1 MATRAMQRVFFANLV
16 AMLLLITV
24 NQSFAQPANNYE
36 VTVTNGYRHDDF
48 DWSIAGGGVNV
59 LSELTWRDL
68 EIYQVNAAGKYLH
81 EFPSRLTIYTRAN
94 LGYGWILSGENQD
107 SDYDGNDRTL
117 EYSRSSNDGGG
128 GNVWDASGGVGLKT
142 DFGRGVFSLVPLVG
156 FSYREQNLRI
166 SDGFQTI
173 ATAGRTP
180 PIGPIS
186 GLDSTYETRWY
197 GPWAGLDLE
206 ILPSER
212 MRFHGTFEY
221 HRIQYEG
228 VGNWN
233 LRTDFAHPKSFEHL
247 ADGYGIVSK
256 AGADIALN
264 RNWFITADF
273 GYQYWTTD
281 NGTDQTFLAN
291 GTSAVQPFNGANLES
306 YSVMAGVTY
315 RFR

>member
-1 MATRAMQRVFFANLV
+1 MIRVMRSALFTVLVIQILLVTVGRAFAN
-16 AMLLLITV
+16 
-24 NQSFAQPANNYE
+24 PANTFE
-36 VTVTNGYRHDDF
+36 VSVTNGYRHDDF
-48 DWSIAGGGVNV
+48 DWSIAGGGVNI

-68 EIYQVNAAGKYLH
+68 DIYQVNVGGKYLH
-81 EFPSRLTIYTRAN
+81 EFPSKLTIYTRAGF
-94 LGYGWILSGENQD
+94 GYGWILSGENQD
-107 SDYDGNDRTL
+107 SDYNGNDRTL
-117 EYSRSSNDGGG
+117 EYSRSNNDGSG
-128 GNVWDASGGVGLKT
+128 GNVWDASGGFGIKT

-166 SDGFQTI
+166 RDGYQTI
-173 ATAGRTP
+173 PATGSF
-180 PIGPIS
+180 S

-206 ILPSER
+206 VIPSER
-212 MRFHGTFEY
+212 LRFHGTFEY

-256 AGADIALN
+256 AGADFAIN
-264 RNWFITADF
+264 RNWLITADF

-281 NGTDQTFLAN
+281 NGTDQTFLS
-291 GTSAVQPFNGANLES
+291 GGGSTIQPFNGANLKS
-306 YSVMAGVTY
+306 YSVMAGATY